1 LFYIKNVGIQRKVS
15 VEIRKINSTNNMQ
28 GGVCED
34 YETAQNVGVAPLAK
48 AQFLGYNCVV
58 CCFIEEVRFV

>member
-1 LFYIKNVGIQRKVS
+1 MTTIPASERSDCREALL
-15 VEIRKINSTNNMQ
+15 Q
-28 GGVCED
+28 GEVCEG
-34 YETAQNVGVAPLAK
+34 YEMAQNVGVAPLAK